1 MIGTSENTL
10 STKSSSLSSSVEVVV
25 VGGHDNVDN
34 DVENNSNN
42 KDGQGKQQKQSEHQS
57 TPTKLTKKKKL
68 QIDDQNN
75 HEEDHQQQQQ
85 DQTPKSSSSTTCSLM
100 KFFNVKSII
109 GLLLLS
115 FIIFVAIDSTKSIGN
130 GYIKSLIEDFLDW
143 IQYDNPIGGIFV
155 FTLVC
160 CITTILFI
168 PGVLLTVGAGYVFSI
183 TFDSLPLGIIVGTIT
198 YFVGACIGSIVSFT
212 IGKFL
217 LRDCVQTT
225 LIPKFQ
231 ILNALDS
238 TLIEKQKGLRIMF
251 LLRLSPLIYVSPYLN
266 YGIGATGISLYSF
279 VMSLTA
285 VLPATILYVFLGAS
299 AKSLLNSNDNE
310 SDADT
315 ENEVDGSEIETDE
328 ENNTLTTIVLIV
340 GIVLTVIA
348 VGLTSYYAKTE
359 LDKMLNRSS
368 APDNANNDDG
378 DDDDSIGHDVGKKQV
393 LRYKHIGDRNDEES
407 FSSDY
412 EEVEEGVLEEIS
424 TNDVEQQL

>member
-57 TPTKLTKKKKL
+57 TPTKLTKKKKQ

-85 DQTPKSSSSTTCSLM
+85 DQTPLSSSSTTCLLM
-100 KFFNVKSII
+100 KCFNVKSII

-279 VMSLTA
+279 VVSLTA

-299 AKSLLNSNDNE
+299 AKSLLNSNENE

-359 LDKMLNRSS
+359 LDKMLNSSS

-393 LRYKHIGDRNDEES
+393 LLYKHNGDRNDEES